1 MRRLPSYFENQAP
14 RADWVLFEERAN
26 SERDGDERDRNEHAE
41 HDSTPPARPSLP
53 ARFAAIDVGTNS
65 IRLLVV
71 ERRADGRLEPLL
83 RLGDSC
89 RIGAGLEAQ
98 GRITASAEERAAR
111 TLTRF
116 VRRARSLAP
125 RVMVA
130 AATHALRSA
139 SNGIEVAA
147 RLGRIAG
154 VPIAILTAEEEARFV
169 YEAARDALGAD
180 RLPEPCLVVDIGG
193 GSVEMVR
200 GEHGAVAAWASLEVG
215 CVRLTERFLRE
226 DPPTAE
232 QVADMN
238 AYVDEALA
246 GEAQLLSRPLSGAAV
261 GGTLTALSAL
271 DLGLERYE
279 AARVEGHV
287 LTREAILRWSRWLAE
302 RPNSERQALNAV
314 GEGRADIIVA
324 GCAVLNALLERTGLP
339 EISVSTHGLRYA
351 LARRAAGD

>member
-1 MRRLPSYFENQAP
+1 MRRLPSYFEHYAAPSGAPGFEEPDAVRDDGADPAEDGRAP
-14 RADWVLFEERAN
+14 R
-26 SERDGDERDRNEHAE
+26 
-41 HDSTPPARPSLP
+41 RPSLP

-89 RIGAGLEAQ
+89 RIGAGLEAE
-98 GRITASAEERAAR
+98 GRISQSAEERAAR

-125 RVMVA
+125 RTLVA

-139 SNGIEVAA
+139 SNGADVAA
-147 RLGRIAG
+147 RLGRVAG
-154 VPIAILTAEEEARFV
+154 VPVSILTAEEEARYV

-193 GSVEMVR
+193 GSVELVR
-200 GEHGAVAAWASLEVG
+200 GESGAVAAWASLEVG
-215 CVRLTERFLRE
+215 CVRLTERFLRD
-226 DPPTAE
+226 DPPAPT
-232 QVADMN
+232 QVAAMN
-238 AYVDEALA
+238 EYVQNALA
-246 GEAQLLSRPLSGAAV
+246 GEASLLEQPASGAAV

-287 LTREAILRWSRWLAE
+287 LTREAIARWSHWLAD
-302 RPNSERQALNAV
+302 RPNSERESLNAV

-324 GCAVLNALLERTGLP
+324 GCAVLNALLERTGLA